1 MDIRLKNKYIQNLHQ
16 RIWLYG
22 GISCV
27 NTLLAELLLGWTLPY
42 IISFLGISEAG
53 GPFLQENK
61 NEMVQIIIMVIV
73 GIAVFLLS
81 FLFLMENLVKYVK
94 EIAKGIQKIAD
105 GDLEAQIE
113 VKGNDELSYIAMN
126 LNEMTE
132 KIEQLMEKEREAEKT
147 KNELITNVAHDLR
160 TPLTSIIGYM
170 EFLAIGNKLEEE
182 TRQKYIHLVYVKAKR
197 LEKLIE
203 DLFSFTKLN
212 YGKIAMKIGKVDIV
226 MLINQ
231 LLEDFYPSFADKNL
245 EYELSTI
252 EDSII
257 IDADGNLL
265 ARLFD
270 NLINN
275 AIKYGAEG
283 KIIRVLIKREE
294 EQVVVKV
301 INYGF
306 IIPKEELNNIFNKF
320 YRVEHSRSE
329 NTGGTGLGL
338 AIVQNIVKM
347 HQGKVTAKSSLDG
360 TEFEVRFN
368 IHFDLKEEKLEF
380 MS

>member
-360 TEFEVRFN
+360 TEFEVRLN

>member
-1 MDIRLKNKYIQNLHQ
+1 MKNKYIQNLHQ

-347 HQGKVTAKSSLDG
+347 
-360 TEFEVRFN
+360 
-368 IHFDLKEEKLEF
+368 
-380 MS
+380 